1 MNEVDTAEE
10 KSTAKGTPAVNN
22 PIANSKR
29 NPYTVWFVVIAFIA
43 PVVLAY
49 IMFFFVDVKS
59 FVNHGEILNP
69 IVHIASFK
77 LKDENNEIIPQD
89 DLTYKWRLI
98 SFVGKD
104 CDEQC
109 ESRLFDTR
117 QIHTL
122 LAKDQH
128 RLMRM
133 FVHLEPAGDSLIKL
147 IEQTHPNVIH
157 VNGDADT
164 IIDALGANVRE
175 GAGIMNNET
184 YIMDPMGNVMMR
196 FTQDQPNKEFLYDL
210 KKLLKAS
217 QIG

>member
-1 MNEVDTAEE
+1 MNEVDPAENTTAT
-10 KSTAKGTPAVNN
+10 KSSPAVNN
-22 PIANSKR
+22 PLSASKK
-29 NPYTVWFVVIAFIA
+29 NPYTVWFVVLSFIA
-43 PVVLAY
+43 PVALAY

-69 IVHIASFK
+69 IVHIESFK
-77 LKDENNEIIPQD
+77 LKDKDNKLIPGD

-98 SFVGKD
+98 SFVGTD
-104 CDEQC
+104 CNEEC
-109 ESRLFDTR
+109 ETRLYDTR
-117 QIHTL
+117 QIHTS

-128 RLMRM
+128 RVLRM
-133 FVHLEPAGDSLIKL
+133 FVHLEPAGVSLTRL

-157 VNGDADT
+157 VYGDAAV
-164 IIDALGANVRE
+164 IIDALGANIRDGV
-175 GAGIMNNET
+175 GITNNET

-196 FTQDQPNKEFLYDL
+196 FTQEQPNKDFLYDL